1 MLLKAVLAAQA
12 PAAVAMATTSGPTDT
27 QSNTNIAESSSQ

>member
-12 PAAVAMATTSGPTDT
+12 PAVIAITLGPLNT
-27 QSNTNIAESSSQ
+27 QSDTSIAENSS